1 MCRVC
6 ALHETHTPFID
17 DVWRVAPKLG
27 FAHIVDHISLPIE
40 RQLELVDMNDED
52 MDMLEWIVRKIIPIP
67 KQYYWEST
75 TTSRSTDASNLP
87 RSVVIWHN
95 VVGTLSRAVQWI
107 DRMGTPVADATGL
120 TSSRFDYVLSTMTDE
135 QKKIAAQ
142 TARDRKIKKMESRH
156 ASAKSVM
163 MEAEEE
169 TEGGGIA

>member
-1 MCRVC
+1 M
-6 ALHETHTPFID
+6 
-17 DVWRVAPKLG
+17 
-27 FAHIVDHISLPIE
+27 E
-40 RQLELVDMNDED
+40 RQLEIVDMNDED